1 MTSLP
6 VAPPGGMYSAAYQG
20 IMGKLE
26 GRTNY
31 HPTPEANTC
40 FELVN
45 SSHCQAW
52 LPIRGVI
59 EQVAL
64 YIAERLP
71 ALVLVVVWNSYVR
84 RLCAHS
90 YL

>member
-1 MTSLP
+1 
-6 VAPPGGMYSAAYQG
+6 MYSAAYQG

-31 HPTPEANTC
+31 HPTPETNTC

-52 LPIRGVI
+52 LLFLGVS
-59 EQVAL
+59 EQVAV

-71 ALVLVVVWNSYVR
+71 ALMLVVFWKSYIG
-84 RLCAHS
+84 RLC
-90 YL
+90 